1 MLNITQRLAVYI
13 LLCWVCNLLPYI
25 YQAQLLHIQQGCSPC
40 YVLLLGDRH
49 TCPKVEWAL
58 AMEQSQVLLNWID
71 KVHGGIIVEDAASA
85 VFPIPKQQQITF
97 AQKYQSSPELDV
109 CCAAISI
116 TNESRLTPLAKSLL
130 SSDDAKSMHIKKC
143 IDDDPRTRASMSR
156 VMGELQEN
164 SLLFLTLRA
173 ARRGIAVE
181 NVECR
186 HPEVERTTWS
196 GLKKLLA
203 QLDSNLHDLYA
214 YKDSPVVGDYYKQL
228 SALGYKKRV
237 LDPISSYIK
246 TMRVLAHPKTPV
258 INLIEMEDQACAGT
272 RNFKDV
278 MRTMA
283 LFFKDFNSIYT
294 TCIGEV
300 MRLSSSSFYAGAQD
314 ILFSIMGA
322 PIVDLNILHALYQ
335 HRDKQFVAI
344 CAGGYHI
351 ESIRPY
357 LETLGYKIV
366 TQVGKHSEQV
376 AMPPI
381 DLKRFIDNMGMLCVR

>member
-1 MLNITQRLAVYI
+1 MLNVMQRLAVCI
-13 LLCWVCNLLPYI
+13 VMCSVGSVWPYI
-25 YQAQLLHIQQGCSPC
+25 YQAQLLHIQQGCSPR

-49 TCPKVEWAL
+49 VCPKSEWAV

-85 VFPIPKQQQITF
+85 VLPIPKQQQITF

-116 TNESRLTPLAKSLL
+116 TNEARLTPMAKSLL
-130 SSDDAKSMHIKKC
+130 AADATKSIQIKKC

-156 VMGELQEN
+156 VMGDLQEN

-173 ARRGIAVE
+173 ARRGITVE

-186 HPEVERTTWS
+186 HPEVHRTTWS

-203 QLDSNLHDLYA
+203 QLDSNMRALNA

-228 SALGYKKRV
+228 TSLGYKKRV
-237 LDPISSYIK
+237 LDPVSSYIK

-272 RNFKDV
+272 RTFKDV

-283 LFFKDFNSIYT
+283 LFFKDFQSIYT
-294 TCIGEV
+294 SCIGEV
-300 MRLSSSSFYAGAQD
+300 MRLSSSSFYVGAQD

-322 PIVDLNILHALYQ
+322 PVVDLNILNALYQ
-335 HRDKQFVAI
+335 NRDKQFVAI

-366 TQVGKHSEQV
+366 TQVGKHSEQE

-381 DLKRFIDNMGMLCVR
+381 DIKKFIDRMGLFS

>member
-1 MLNITQRLAVYI
+1 MLNLIKRLATYI
-13 LLCWVCNLLPYI
+13 SLWCACNLCPYI
-25 YQAQLLHIQQGCSPC
+25 YQAQLLHIQQGCSPR
-40 YVLLLGDRH
+40 YVVLLGDRH
-49 TCPKVEWAL
+49 VCPKSEWAV

-71 KVHGGIIVEDAASA
+71 KVHGCIIVEDAASA
-85 VFPIPKQQQITF
+85 VLPIPKQQQITF
-97 AQKYQSSPELDV
+97 AQKYKSSPELDV

-116 TNESRLTPLAKSLL
+116 TNEARLTSMAKSLL
-130 SSDDAKSMHIKKC
+130 ATDTTKSMQAKKC
-143 IDDDPRTRASMSR
+143 IDEDPLTRASMGR

-173 ARRGIAVE
+173 ARRGITVE

-186 HPEVERTTWS
+186 HPEVDRTTWS
-196 GLKKLLA
+196 GLKKLLVR
-203 QLDSNLHDLYA
+203 LDSNLHDLYA

-228 SALGYKKRV
+228 TALGYKRRV
-237 LDPISSYIK
+237 LDPVSSYMK
-246 TMRVLAHPKTPV
+246 TMRVLAHPKTPI
-258 INLIEMEDQACAGT
+258 INLIEMEDQACVGT
-272 RNFKDV
+272 RTFKDV

-283 LFFKDFNSIYT
+283 LFFKDFQSMYT
-294 TCIGEV
+294 SCISEV

-322 PIVDLNILHALYQ
+322 PVVDLNILHALYQ
-335 HRDKQFVAI
+335 NRDKQVVAI

-366 TQVGKHSEQV
+366 TQVGKHSEFE

-381 DLKRFIDNMGMLCVR
+381 DVKKFIDRMGLFN